1 MEIEPDSIAAQASAL
16 QRRYWAF
23 HRPEFA
29 RLRDKLQKGT
39 TWEERLRLLHL
50 CCAGLLATPEGK
62 DALQG
67 DSAQEASF
75 HPLCKVVSAVVSM
88 LLEKSS
94 PYRPRNS
101 AIWQGSQPPTD
112 DQQPDLVGFARNAS
126 LSHLGCLEYI
136 TLDENRRP
144 ERLAFL
150 PLHRMRQLLLGKPA
164 LFRSAKI
171 VHEDQTEEVV
181 LLPLIYGFSWASSE
195 LADQDGTS
203 ARFVLPVK
211 VAGYQQPLG
220 IGLGHQEWLIAG
232 EKGDTLVRLGAISL
246 VDMPLDVRDSDWEE
260 KARLRGL
267 DLNEIRAQFGKPQKS

>member
-1 MEIEPDSIAAQASAL
+1 MEFEPDSVAAQASAL

-39 TWEERLRLLHL
+39 TWEERLRMLHL

-67 DSAQEASF
+67 DLALEASF
-75 HPLCKVVSAVVSM
+75 HPLGKIASAVAGM
-88 LLEKSS
+88 LLEKNS

-101 AIWQGSQPPTD
+101 AIWQGSQPPAD

-136 TLDENRRP
+136 TLDEQRRP
-144 ERLAFL
+144 ERIAFL
-150 PLHRMRQLLLGKPA
+150 PLHRMRQLLPGKPA

-171 VHEDQTEEVV
+171 IHEDQTEEVV

-195 LADQDGTS
+195 VADQDGTMT
-203 ARFVLPVK
+203 RFVLPVK
-211 VAGYQQPLG
+211 FAGNQQPLG
-220 IGLGHQEWLIAG
+220 IGLGHQDWLVSG
-232 EKGDTLVRLGAISL
+232 DRGDTLVGLGSVSL
-246 VDMPLDVRDSDWEE
+246 VDMPLDLRDSDWEE

-267 DLNEIRAQFGKPQKS
+267 NVDEIRAQFGKPPKS